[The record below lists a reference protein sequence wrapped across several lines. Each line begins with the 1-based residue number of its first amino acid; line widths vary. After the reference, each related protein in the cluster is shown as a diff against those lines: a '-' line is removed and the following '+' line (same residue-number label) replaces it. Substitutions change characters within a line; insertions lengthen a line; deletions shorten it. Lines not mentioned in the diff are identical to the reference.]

1 MIEVNAE
8 RVEFYNLTFYIETK
22 FGIIE
27 KTFYQIPAINY
38 KKICEMDKIEQFAYA
53 VRSIEIEDLPSY
65 LDIKFNFIDNSAP
78 ETITIFIDKLEN
90 LKKILGS
97 LAKKYNLRVEDL
109 KFKNAIKLDLINKD
123 PDILKFLKGLVNDS
137 DWNTKI
143 LRFRILSNY

>member
-8 RVEFYNLTFYIETK
+8 RVEFYNLSFYIKTD

-27 KTFYQIPAINY
+27 KTFYQIPAIYY

-53 VRSIEIEDLPSY
+53 VRSIEIKDSQDY
-65 LDIKFNFIDNSAP
+65 LDIKFNFIDNSTP
-78 ETITIFIDKLEN
+78 ESVSIFIDKLEN

-97 LAKKYNLRVEDL
+97 LAEKYNLRVDDL
-109 KFKNAIKLDLINKD
+109 KFKEVIKLDLINKD

-137 DWNTKI
+137 D
-143 LRFRILSNY
+143 

>member
-8 RVEFYNLTFYIETK
+8 RVEFYNLSFYIETK

-27 KTFYQIPAINY
+27 KTFYQIPAIYY

-65 LDIKFNFIDNSAP
+65 LNIKFNFIDNSTP
-78 ETITIFIDKLEN
+78 EIITIFIDKIEN

-109 KFKNAIKLDLINKD
+109 KFKNVIKLDLINKY
-123 PDILKFLKGLVNDS
+123 PDILKFLRNLINDS
-137 DWNTKI
+137 NWNAKI
-143 LRFRILSNY
+143 LRFRILSDY

>member
-8 RVEFYNLTFYIETK
+8 RVEFYNLSFYIEMD

-27 KTFYQIPAINY
+27 KTFYQIPAIYY
-38 KKICEMDKIEQFAYA
+38 KKICALSKIEQFAYA

-65 LDIKFNFIDNSAP
+65 LNIKFNFIDNSTP
-78 ETITIFIDKLEN
+78 ETISIFIDKLEN

-109 KFKNAIKLDLINKD
+109 KFKDVIRLDLINKD
-123 PDILKFLKGLVNDS
+123 PDILKFLRKLINDS
-137 DWNTKI
+137 N
-143 LRFRILSNY
+143 